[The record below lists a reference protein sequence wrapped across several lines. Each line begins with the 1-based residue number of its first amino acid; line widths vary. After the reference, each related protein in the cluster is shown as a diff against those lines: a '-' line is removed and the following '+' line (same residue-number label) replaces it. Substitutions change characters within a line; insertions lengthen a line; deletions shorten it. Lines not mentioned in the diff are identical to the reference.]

1 MLTSEW
7 MYKILVDL
15 GFERLEAE
23 VYVFLAFNGVND
35 VLAIV
40 EVLGVNRQHLVRVL
54 RRLENR
60 QIVYRSQSFPE
71 RFSVLPFDRLLDL
84 LEKANLLE
92 TKRIE
97 QNKESLVALWN
108 SCVKNSGEKR
118 CDFRNG

>member
-23 VYVFLAFNGVND
+23 VYVFLAFNGAND

-40 EVLGVNRQHLVRVL
+40 EALGINKQQLVRVL

-92 TKRIE
+92 VRRIE
-97 QNKESLVALWN
+97 RSRRSLVALWK
-108 SCVKNSGEKR
+108 SYIRKG
-118 CDFRNG
+118 